1 MDRAL
6 PTEPFARLM
15 RAVLPYLLAGAAVS
29 VGVLLRLLLARVFGG
44 ELPFITLF
52 PIVFVVAYFL
62 GFGPTVLATA
72 LGIVAAVELFMEP
85 FHGLEVAE
93 PVVQLGALLFG
104 LTGVGIGWLG
114 EARLRARAAAAS
126 ALLHASAET
135 ARAEEETIR
144 AEEEAAR
151 AEEET
156 LRAEDEAQRS
166 ARESERVE
174 RVLASIGDAFLVV
187 DHRWMVTYVNAAA
200 AALIGGRPADSV
212 GRLFWEAFPGSADG
226 PFAENYRRAMG
237 GGRVTRQQAY
247 YAPLGR
253 WLQVTAYPSTEGLS
267 IVAQDV
273 SDRVRAQEATER
285 LAAIVANSVDAI
297 VGKQLDGTIVSWNR
311 GAEEIFGYT
320 AEEIVGR
327 PIYTLVPS
335 ELHDSETEILA
346 RVRRGEPV
354 AFSETERIRKDG
366 ERITISL
373 SVSPIR
379 DESGRVVGVSSIKRD
394 ITSERR
400 TRALLAAETARTRE
414 LTQVVDLAQA
424 FVRDLDGRISYWSTG
439 AVRLY
444 GWSAAEAVGRVAHEL
459 LHTEFPAPLPE
470 INRSLLEHG
479 QWEGQLVHVARDGR
493 RLHVASQWVL
503 RRDAAGGP
511 QGVFEVHTDETARRQ
526 MEERTRQSERLE
538 VVGQL
543 AGGVAHEANNQ
554 MTVVLGAADFLLR
567 RPELEAVARQDVE
580 QIRAAA
586 ERTAAITGQLL
597 AFSRRQVLRPQVL
610 DLDETVRGLD
620 LVLRRTLGEQSSLE
634 LHLGSAPGLVKADPG
649 QLAQVLLNLV
659 LNSRDA
665 MPVGG
670 RLTIETFRTELT
682 EGYARQHP
690 GVTIEPG
697 PYVVL
702 VVSDTGHGMSR
713 ETAARVFEPFYT
725 TKPIG
730 KGTGLGLATV
740 YGIVKQ
746 SEGYVWTYS
755 ELGKGTTF
763 KIYLPLALEARPPGQ
778 APPAAPRASGEV
790 VLLVEDEAPVRQM
803 ASRVLQEYGYR
814 VIEAKD
820 GQEALRLLERSDG
833 RIRMLVTDVVMP
845 EMDGRELARRAEA
858 LSPGLP
864 VLYMSGYTDDEIV
877 RRGLLE
883 AGQPFLQ
890 KPFNPETLGGQVA
903 RMLRGRRA

>member
-1 MDRAL
+1 
-6 PTEPFARLM
+6 M

-29 VGVLLRLLLARVFGG
+29 AGVLLRLLLARVLGV

-52 PIVFVVAYFL
+52 PVVFIVAYFL
-62 GFGPTVLATA
+62 GFGPTLLATA
-72 LGIVAAVELFMEP
+72 LGIVAAVELFLGP
-85 FHGLEVAE
+85 RHGPGVAE
-93 PVVQLGALLFG
+93 PVAQLGALLFG

-114 EARLRARAAAAS
+114 QERLRARAAAAS
-126 ALLHASAET
+126 ALEHASAEAT
-135 ARAEEETIR
+135 RAEEETIR

-156 LRAEDEAQRS
+156 LRAEEVAQCS

-174 RVLASIGDAFLVV
+174 RVLASIGDAFFVV

-200 AALIGGRPADSV
+200 AALVGGRPADLV

-226 PFAENYRRAMG
+226 PLGEMYRRAMG
-237 GGRVTRQQAY
+237 GGRVTREQAY
-247 YAPLGR
+247 YTLLGR

-285 LAAIVANSVDAI
+285 LAAIVASSVDGI
-297 VGKQLDGTIVSWNR
+297 IGKQLDGTIVSWNR
-311 GAEEIFGYT
+311 GAEEIFGYS
-320 AEEIVGR
+320 ADEIVGR
-327 PIYTLVPS
+327 PIYTLVPP
-335 ELHDSETEILA
+335 ELHDSEREILA

-366 ERITISL
+366 QRITISL

-400 TRALLAAETARTRE
+400 TRALLAAETARSRE

-424 FVRDLDGRISYWSTG
+424 LVRDLGGRISYWSTG
-439 AVRLY
+439 AMRLY
-444 GWSAAEAVGRVAHEL
+444 GWTAAEAVGRVAHEL

-470 INRSLLEHG
+470 INRLLLEHG

-503 RRDAAGGP
+503 RRDAEGRP
-511 QGVFEVHTDETARRQ
+511 EGVFEVNTDETSRRQ

-567 RPELEAVARQDVE
+567 RPELAALARQDVE

-597 AFSRRQVLRPQVL
+597 AFSRRQVLRPRVL

-634 LHLGSAPGLVKADPG
+634 LRLGSAPGLVNADPG

-670 RLTIETFRTELT
+670 RLTIETSCTELT

-690 GVTIEPG
+690 GVTIDAWPLRGPRGERHRTRDEPG
-697 PYVVL
+697 
-702 VVSDTGHGMSR
+702 DG
-713 ETAARVFEPFYT
+713 
-725 TKPIG
+725 
-730 KGTGLGLATV
+730 GTGLRALLYDQADRKGNRARARHGV
-740 YGIVKQ
+740 WDREAERGIC
-746 SEGYVWTYS
+746 
-755 ELGKGTTF
+755 LD
-763 KIYLPLALEARPPGQ
+763 L
-778 APPAAPRASGEV
+778 
-790 VLLVEDEAPVRQM
+790 
-803 ASRVLQEYGYR
+803 
-814 VIEAKD
+814 
-820 GQEALRLLERSDG
+820 
-833 RIRMLVTDVVMP
+833 
-845 EMDGRELARRAEA
+845 
-858 LSPGLP
+858 
-864 VLYMSGYTDDEIV
+864 
-877 RRGLLE
+877 
-883 AGQPFLQ
+883 
-890 KPFNPETLGGQVA
+890 
-903 RMLRGRRA
+903 

>member
-1 MDRAL
+1 MDRAP
-6 PTEPFARLM
+6 PTEPLARLM

-29 VGVLLRLLLARVFGG
+29 AGVLLRLLLARVLGA

-52 PIVFVVAYFL
+52 PVVFVVAYFL
-62 GFGPTVLATA
+62 GFGPTVLATV
-72 LGIVAAVELFMEP
+72 LGIVAALELFMEP
-85 FHGLEVAE
+85 GHGIGVAE
-93 PVVQLGALLFG
+93 PVAQLGALFFG

-114 EARLRARAAAAS
+114 GERLRARAAAAS
-126 ALLHASAET
+126 ALAHASAEAT
-135 ARAEEETIR
+135 RAEEETIR

-156 LRAEDEAQRS
+156 LRAEEEAQRS
-166 ARESERVE
+166 ARESERIE

-187 DHRWMVTYVNAAA
+187 DHRWMVTYVNTAA
-200 AALIGGRPADSV
+200 AALIGGRPADIV

-226 PFAENYRRAMG
+226 PFGEMYRRAMG
-237 GGRVTRQQAY
+237 GGRVTREQAY
-247 YAPLGR
+247 SALFGR

-285 LAAIVANSVDAI
+285 LAAIVTSSVDAI
-297 VGKQLDGTIVSWNR
+297 IGKQLDGTIVSWNR

-327 PIYTLVPS
+327 PIYTLVPP
-335 ELHDSETEILA
+335 ELHDSEREILE

-379 DESGRVVGVSSIKRD
+379 DESGRVIGVSSIKRD

-400 TRALLAAETARTRE
+400 TRALLAAETARSRE

-424 FVRDLDGRISYWSTG
+424 FVRDLSGRISYWSTG

-459 LHTEFPAPLPE
+459 LHAEFPAPLAE
-470 INRSLLEHG
+470 INRLLLEHG
-479 QWEGQLVHVARDGR
+479 QWEGQLVHGARDGR
-493 RLHVASQWVL
+493 RLHVVSQWVL
-503 RRDAAGGP
+503 RRDAEGRP
-511 QGVFEVHTDETARRQ
+511 QGVFEVSTDETSRRQ

-554 MTVVLGAADFLLR
+554 MTVILGAADFLLR
-567 RPELEAVARQDVE
+567 RPELAAMARQDVE
-580 QIRAAA
+580 HIRAAA

-610 DLDETVRGLD
+610 DLDETVLGLD

-634 LHLGSAPGLVKADPG
+634 LRLGSAPGLVKADPG

-670 RLTIETFRTELT
+670 RLTIETFSTELT

-697 PYVVL
+697 AYVVL
-702 VVSDTGHGMSR
+702 AVSDTGHGMSR
-713 ETAARVFEPFYT
+713 ETAARAFEPFYT

-746 SEGYVWTYS
+746 SEGYVWSYS

-763 KIYLPLALEARPPGQ
+763 KIYLPLAGEAKLQGQ
-778 APPAAPRASGEV
+778 APPPAPRASGEV
-790 VLLVEDEAPVRQM
+790 VLLVEDETAVRQM
-803 ASRVLQEYGYR
+803 ASRVLQEYGYG
-814 VIEAKD
+814 VIEASD
-820 GQEALRLLERSDG
+820 GREALGLLERSGG
-833 RIRMLVTDVVMP
+833 RIRLLVTDVVMP
-845 EMDGRELARRAEA
+845 EMDGRELARRVEA

>member
-1 MDRAL
+1 MGAL
-6 PTEPFARLM
+6 
-15 RAVLPYLLAGAAVS
+15 LPYLLAGAAVS
-29 VGVLLRLLLARVFGG
+29 AGVLLRLLLARVLGT
-44 ELPFITLF
+44 ELPYITLF
-52 PIVFVVAYFL
+52 PVVFVVAYFL

-72 LGIVAAVELFMEP
+72 LGIAAAVELIMEP
-85 FHGLEVAE
+85 RHGLAVAE
-93 PVVQLGALLFG
+93 SVARVGALLFG

-114 EARLRARAAAAS
+114 GERLRARAAAAS
-126 ALLHASAET
+126 ALERASAEA
-135 ARAEEETIR
+135 ARAEEEAIR

-156 LRAEDEAQRS
+156 LRAEEEAQRS

-187 DHRWMVTYVNAAA
+187 DRRWIVTYVNPAVT
-200 AALIGGRPADSV
+200 ALIGGRPADLV

-226 PFAENYRRAMG
+226 PFGETYRRAMSG
-237 GGRVTRQQAY
+237 GHVIREQGY
-247 YAPLGR
+247 HAPLRR
-253 WLQVTAYPSTEGLS
+253 WLQVTAYPSSEGLS
-267 IVAQDV
+267 IVVQDV

-285 LAAIVANSVDAI
+285 LAAIVTSSVDGI

-311 GAEEIFGYT
+311 GAEQIFGYT
-320 AEEIVGR
+320 ADEIVGR
-327 PIYTLVPS
+327 PIYTLVPP
-335 ELHDSETEILA
+335 ELHDSEREILE
-346 RVRRGEPV
+346 RVGRGEPV

-366 ERITISL
+366 ERIVISL

-379 DESGRVVGVSSIKRD
+379 DESGRVIGVSSIKRD
-394 ITSERR
+394 ITWERR
-400 TRALLAAETARTRE
+400 TRALLAAETARSRE
-414 LTQVVDLAQA
+414 LAQVVDLAQA
-424 FVRDLDGRISYWSTG
+424 FVRDLEGRISYWSTG
-439 AVRLY
+439 AMRLY
-444 GWSAAEAVGRVAHEL
+444 GWSAAEAVGQVAHEL
-459 LHTEFPAPLPE
+459 LHTEFPGPLAE
-470 INRSLLEHG
+470 MNRLLLEHNH
-479 QWEGQLVHVARDGR
+479 WEGELAHVAKDGR

-503 RRDAAGGP
+503 RRDAEGRP
-511 QGVFEVHTDETARRQ
+511 QGVFEVNTDETARRQ

-567 RPELEAVARQDVE
+567 RPELAALARQDVE

-597 AFSRRQVLRPQVL
+597 AFSRRQVLRPRVL
-610 DLDETVRGLD
+610 DLDETVRGLE
-620 LVLRRTLGEQSSLE
+620 LVLRRTLGEQSTLE
-634 LHLGSAPGLVKADPG
+634 LRLRSAPGLVKADPG

-670 RLTIETFRTELT
+670 RLTIETFCTELT

-690 GVTIEPG
+690 GVAIMAG
-697 PYVVL
+697 PYVCLAVN
-702 VVSDTGHGMSR
+702 DTGHGMSR
-713 ETAARVFEPFYT
+713 ETASRVFEPFYT

-763 KIYLPLALEARPPGQ
+763 KTYLPLAPEAKLQGPTSPP
-778 APPAAPRASGEV
+778 APRASGEV
-790 VLLVEDEAPVRQM
+790 VLLVEDETAVRQM
-803 ASRVLQEYGYR
+803 ASRVLQEYGYG
-814 VIEAKD
+814 VIEA
-820 GQEALRLLERSDG
+820 SDG
-833 RIRMLVTDVVMP
+833 REALAVLERGDARIRLLVTDVVMP

-858 LSPGLP
+858 LRPGLP

-903 RMLRGRRA
+903 RMLQGRLA

>member
-1 MDRAL
+1 MNRA
-6 PTEPFARLM
+6 PATEPLARLM
-15 RAVLPYLLAGAAVS
+15 RVVLPYLLAGAAVS
-29 VGVLLRLLLARVFGG
+29 AGVLLRLLLARMVGA

-52 PIVFVVAYFL
+52 PVVFIVAYFL

-72 LGIVAAVELFMEP
+72 LGIMAAVELFMAP
-85 FHGLEVAE
+85 RPGVGVAE
-93 PVVQLGALLFG
+93 PVAQLGALLFG
-104 LTGVGIGWLG
+104 LTGIGIGWLG
-114 EARLRARAAAAS
+114 EARLRARVAAAS
-126 ALLHASAET
+126 ALEHASSEAM
-135 ARAEEETIR
+135 RAEEETIR

-156 LRAEDEAQRS
+156 LRAEEEAQRS
-166 ARESERVE
+166 ARESERIE

-200 AALIGGRPADSV
+200 AAMAGGRPDDLV

-226 PFAENYRRAMG
+226 PLGELYRRAMG
-237 GGRVTRQQAY
+237 GGRVTREQAY
-247 YAPLGR
+247 SAPLGR
-253 WLQVTAYPSTEGLS
+253 WLQVTAYPSAEGLS

-273 SDRVRAQEATER
+273 SHRVRAQEVTER
-285 LAAIVANSVDAI
+285 LAAIVASSVDGI
-297 VGKQLDGTIVSWNR
+297 IGKQLDGTIVSWNR
-311 GAEEIFGYT
+311 GAEEIFGYS

-327 PIYTLVPS
+327 PIYTLVPP
-335 ELHDSETEILA
+335 ELHDSEREILG

-354 AFSETERIRKDG
+354 ASFETDRIRKDG
-366 ERITISL
+366 QRITISL

-400 TRALLAAETARTRE
+400 TRALLAAETARSRE

-424 FVRDLDGRISYWSTG
+424 LVRDLSGRISYWSTG
-439 AVRLY
+439 AMRLY
-444 GWSAAEAVGRVAHEL
+444 GWSASEAVGRVAHEL
-459 LHTEFPAPLPE
+459 LHTEFPTPLPE
-470 INRSLLEHG
+470 INRLLVEHG

-503 RRDAAGGP
+503 RRDADGRP
-511 QGVFEVHTDETARRQ
+511 EGVFEVNTDETSRRQ

-567 RPELEAVARQDVE
+567 RPDLAGVARQDVE

-586 ERTAAITGQLL
+586 ERTAAITSQLL
-597 AFSRRQVLRPQVL
+597 AFSRRQVLRPRVL

-634 LHLGSAPGLVKADPG
+634 LRLGSAPGLVKADPG

-670 RLTIETFRTELT
+670 RLTIETFCTELT

-763 KIYLPLALEARPPGQ
+763 KIYLPLAAEARPQGQ
-778 APPAAPRASGEV
+778 SPPPAPRASGEV
-790 VLLVEDEAPVRQM
+790 VLLVEDEPVVRQM
-803 ASRVLQEYGYR
+803 ASRVLQEYGYG
-814 VIEAKD
+814 VIEARD
-820 GQEALRLLERSDG
+820 GREALGVLERGDG
-833 RIRMLVTDVVMP
+833 RIRLLVTDVVMP
-845 EMDGRELARRAEA
+845 GMDGRELARLAEA
-858 LSPGLP
+858 VRPGLP

-903 RMLRGRRA
+903 RMLQGRRT

>member
-1 MDRAL
+1 MDYAA
-6 PTEPFARLM
+6 PTDPRARLM
-15 RAVLPYLLAGAAVS
+15 RALLAYFLAGAAVS
-29 VGVLLRLLLARVFGG
+29 FGVLLRLLLARVLGA

-52 PIVFVVAYFL
+52 PVVFVVAYYL
-62 GFGPTVLATA
+62 GFGPAVLATA
-72 LGIVAAVELFMEP
+72 LGIVAAMELFLEQ
-85 FHGLEVAE
+85 HGGPVVAE
-93 PVVQLGALLFG
+93 PVARLGSLLFG

-114 EARLRARAAAAS
+114 GERLRARAAAAA
-126 ALLHASAET
+126 ALEHASAET
-135 ARAEEETIR
+135 TRAEEETIR

-156 LRAEDEAQRS
+156 LRAEEEAQRS
-166 ARESERVE
+166 ARESERIE
-174 RVLASIGDAFLVV
+174 RILGSIGDAFLVV
-187 DHRWMVTYVNAAA
+187 DHRWLVTYVNAAA
-200 AALIGGRPADSV
+200 SALFGGSPADLV
-212 GRLFWEAFPGSADG
+212 GRLFWEAFPGSGGG
-226 PFAENYRRAMG
+226 PFAETYRRAMG
-237 GGRVTRQQAY
+237 GQRVAREQAFY
-247 YAPLGR
+247 PPLGR

-273 SDRVRAQEATER
+273 TDRVRAQEATER
-285 LAAIVANSVDAI
+285 LAAIVTNSVDAI
-297 VGKQLDGTIVSWNR
+297 IGKQLDGTIVAWNA
-311 GAEEIFGYT
+311 GAERIFGYT

-327 PIYTLVPS
+327 SIYTLVPP
-335 ELHDSETEILA
+335 ELHDSEGNILE

-394 ITSERR
+394 ITAERR
-400 TRALLAAETARTRE
+400 TRALLAAETERSRE
-414 LTQVVDLAQA
+414 LAQVLDLAQA
-424 FVRDLDGRISYWSTG
+424 LVRDLGGRITYWSTG
-439 AVRLY
+439 SARLY

-459 LHTEFPAPLPE
+459 LHTEFPVPRDE
-470 INRSLLEHG
+470 INRLLLEHG
-479 QWEGQLVHVARDGR
+479 QWEAQLIHVARDGR
-493 RLHVASQWVL
+493 RLHVASQWLL
-503 RRDAAGGP
+503 RRDAEGRP
-511 QGVFEVHTDETARRQ
+511 QGVFEVNTDETARRQ
-526 MEERTRQSERLE
+526 MEERTRQSQRLE

-567 RPELEAVARQDVE
+567 RPELAGLARQDVE

-597 AFSRRQVLRPQVL
+597 AFSRRQVLRPRVL
-610 DLDETVRGLD
+610 DLDETVRGLET
-620 LVLRRTLGEQSSLE
+620 VLRRTLGEQSTLE
-634 LHLGSAPGLVKADPG
+634 LRLGSAPGLVKADPG
-649 QLAQVLLNLV
+649 QLVQALLNLV

-670 RLTIETFRTELT
+670 RLTIETFNTQLT
-682 EGYARQHP
+682 EAYARQHP
-690 GVTIEPG
+690 GVTIERG

-702 VVSDTGHGMSR
+702 AVSDTGHGMSR
-713 ETAARVFEPFYT
+713 ETASRVFEPFFT

-746 SEGYVWTYS
+746 SGGYVWNYS

-763 KIYLPLALEARPPGQ
+763 KVYLPLAVEAVPQGQ
-778 APPAAPRASGEV
+778 APPSPPRASGEV
-790 VLLVEDEAPVRQM
+790 VLLVEDEPMVRQM
-803 ASRVLQEYGYR
+803 ASRVLQEYGYG
-814 VIEAKD
+814 VIEASD
-820 GQEALRLLERSDG
+820 GGEALGLLERGDH
-833 RIRMLVTDVVMP
+833 RIRLLVTDVVMP
-845 EMDGRELARRAEA
+845 GMDGRELARRAEA
-858 LSPGLP
+858 LIPGLP

-890 KPFNPETLGGQVA
+890 KPFNPETLGEQVA
-903 RMLRGRRA
+903 RILQGRRT

>member
-1 MDRAL
+1 MDRTP
-6 PTEPFARLM
+6 PTEPLTRLM
-15 RAVLPYLLAGAAVS
+15 RALLPYVAAAAAVS
-29 VGVLLRLLLARVFGG
+29 LGVLLRLLLARPLGA
-44 ELPFITLF
+44 ELPYITLF
-52 PIVFVVAYFL
+52 PVVFVVAYFL

-72 LGIVAAVELFMEP
+72 LGIVAAVELFMVP
-85 FHGLEVAE
+85 GHGRGVAE
-93 PVVQLGALLFG
+93 PVAQLGALFFG

-114 EARLRARAAAAS
+114 GSRLRARTAVAS
-126 ALLHASAET
+126 ALERASAEG

-156 LRAEDEAQRS
+156 LRAEEEAQRS
-166 ARESERVE
+166 ARESERIE

-200 AALIGGRPADSV
+200 AALIGGRPANLV
-212 GRLFWEAFPGSADG
+212 GQLLWEAFPGSADG
-226 PFAENYRRAMG
+226 PFVEMYRRAMG
-237 GGRVTRQQAY
+237 GGRVTREQAY

-285 LAAIVANSVDAI
+285 LAAIVASSVDAI
-297 VGKQLDGTIVSWNR
+297 IGKQLDGTIVSWNR

-327 PIYTLVPS
+327 PIYTLVPP
-335 ELHDSETEILA
+335 ELHDSEREILK

-379 DESGRVVGVSSIKRD
+379 DEAGRVVGVSSIKRD

-400 TRALLAAETARTRE
+400 TRALLAAETLRSRE

-470 INRSLLEHG
+470 INRLLLEHG

-503 RRDAAGGP
+503 RRDAEGGP
-511 QGVFEVHTDETARRQ
+511 QGVFEVHTDETFRRQ

-567 RPELEAVARQDVE
+567 RPELAALARQDVE
-580 QIRAAA
+580 HIRAAA

-610 DLDETVRGLD
+610 DLDETVRGLE

-634 LHLGSAPGLVKADPG
+634 MRLGSAPGLVKADPG

-670 RLTIETFRTELT
+670 RLTIETFSTELT

-690 GVTIEPG
+690 GVTIQPG
-697 PYVVL
+697 AYVVL
-702 VVSDTGHGMSR
+702 AVSDTGHGMSR
-713 ETAARVFEPFYT
+713 ETAARAFEPFYT

-746 SEGYVWTYS
+746 SEGYVWSYS

-763 KIYLPLALEARPPGQ
+763 KIYLPLAVEAKLTGQ
-778 APPAAPRASGEV
+778 APAPAPRASGEV
-790 VLLVEDEAPVRQM
+790 VLLVEDETAVREM
-803 ASRVLQEYGYR
+803 ASRVLQEYGYA
-814 VIEAKD
+814 VIEASD
-820 GQEALRLLERSDG
+820 GREALGLLEQSDG
-833 RIRMLVTDVVMP
+833 RIRLLVTDVVMP
-845 EMDGRELARRAEA
+845 GMNGRELARRAQA

-864 VLYMSGYTDDEIV
+864 VLYMSGYTDDEVV

-890 KPFNPETLGGQVA
+890 KPFNPETLGGLVA
-903 RMLRGRRA
+903 QLLRGRRA

>member
-1 MDRAL
+1 MNRPPRAV
-6 PTEPFARLM
+6 PRVRLM
-15 RAVLPYLLAGAAVS
+15 AALLPYLLAGAAVS
-29 VGVLLRLLLARVFGG
+29 AGVLLRLLLARVLGT
-44 ELPFITLF
+44 ELPYITLF
-52 PIVFVVAYFL
+52 PVVFVVAYFL

-72 LGIVAAVELFMEP
+72 LGIAAAVELIMEP
-85 FHGLEVAE
+85 HRGLAVPE
-93 PVVQLGALLFG
+93 PITRLGALLFG
-104 LTGVGIGWLG
+104 LTGIGIGWLG
-114 EARLRARAAAAS
+114 GERLRARAAAVS
-126 ALLHASAET
+126 ALEHAAAEAT
-135 ARAEEETIR
+135 RAEEETIR

-156 LRAEDEAQRS
+156 LRAEEEAQRS

-174 RVLASIGDAFLVV
+174 RVLASIGDMFVVV
-187 DHRWMVTYVNAAA
+187 DHRWMVTYVNDAAA
-200 AALIGGRPADSV
+200 TVIGVRPADLV
-212 GRLFWEAFPGSADG
+212 GRLFWEAFPGSAEG
-226 PFAENYRRAMG
+226 PFGEMYRRAMG
-237 GGRVTRQQAY
+237 GSHVIREQAY
-247 YAPLGR
+247 HAPLGR
-253 WLQVTAYPSTEGLS
+253 WFQVTAYPSTEGLS

-285 LAAIVANSVDAI
+285 LAAIVTNSVDAI

-311 GAEEIFGYT
+311 GAEQIFGYT
-320 AEEIVGR
+320 ADEIVGR
-327 PIYTLVPS
+327 PIYTLVPP
-335 ELHDSETEILA
+335 ELHESEREILE

-366 ERITISL
+366 ERIVISL

-379 DESGRVVGVSSIKRD
+379 DQSGRVIGVSSIKRD
-394 ITSERR
+394 ITWERR
-400 TRALLAAETARTRE
+400 TRALLAAETARSRE

-424 FVRDLDGRISYWSTG
+424 LVRDLDGRISYWSTG
-439 AVRLY
+439 AMRLY
-444 GWSAAEAVGRVAHEL
+444 GWSAAEAVGQVAHEL
-459 LHTEFPAPLPE
+459 LHTEFQGPLAE
-470 INRSLLEHG
+470 INRLLLQQG
-479 QWEGQLVHVARDGR
+479 QWEGELVHIAKDGR

-503 RRDAAGGP
+503 RRDAEGRP
-511 QGVFEVHTDETARRQ
+511 EGVFEVNTDETARRQ

-567 RPELEAVARQDVE
+567 RPELAAIARQDVE

-597 AFSRRQVLRPQVL
+597 AFSRRQVLRPRVL
-610 DLDETVRGLD
+610 DLDETVRGLE

-634 LHLGSAPGLVKADPG
+634 LRLGSAPGLVKADPG

-670 RLTIETFRTELT
+670 RLTIETFCTELT

-690 GVTIEPG
+690 GVTILSG

-702 VVSDTGHGMSR
+702 AVSDTGHGMSR
-713 ETAARVFEPFYT
+713 ETASRVFEPFYT

-763 KIYLPLALEARPPGQ
+763 KIYLPLAPEAKLQGQ
-778 APPAAPRASGEV
+778 ASPPAPRASGEV
-790 VLLVEDEAPVRQM
+790 VLLVEDETAVRQM
-803 ASRVLQEYGYR
+803 ASRVLQEYGYV
-814 VIEAKD
+814 VIEASD
-820 GQEALRLLERSDG
+820 GREALALLERSDG
-833 RIRMLVTDVVMP
+833 RIRLLVTDVVMP
-845 EMDGRELARRAEA
+845 EMDGRELARRAES

-890 KPFNPETLGGQVA
+890 KPFNPETFGGQVA
-903 RMLRGRRA
+903 RMLQGRLP